1 MNQLLY
7 RGPSALRSEYLF
19 SRTLFAGCLLASCLL
34 AVASGATEFDIADQV
49 VIRKAD
55 RKLLLMKDGSVLRTM
70 NIALGLLPEG
80 DKKAEGDFHT
90 PEGSY
95 KLIKRNP
102 ASDFFLSIQIS
113 YPNED
118 DIREARSLGVD
129 PGGQIMIHGQPNHP
143 RHGEAYYQQADWTD
157 GCIAVSNADMV
168 DIWLMTSADTPV
180 VISP

>member
-1 MNQLLY
+1 LV
-7 RGPSALRSEYLF
+7 
-19 SRTLFAGCLLASCLL
+19 
-34 AVASGATEFDIADQV
+34 AVACSAAEFDMADRV
-49 VIRKAD
+49 VIRKAE
-55 RKLLLMKDGSVLRTM
+55 RTLLLMKDGSVLRTM
-70 NIALGLLPEG
+70 NVALGLLPNG

-102 ASDFFLSIQIS
+102 ASEFFLSIQIS
-113 YPNED
+113 YPNDE
-118 DIREARSLGVD
+118 DIREARALGVD
-129 PGGQIMIHGQPNHP
+129 PGGQIMIHGQPNNPKH
-143 RHGEAYYQQADWTD
+143 ELAYYRQTDWTN